1 MSETSPHFIE
11 NKLLEMKKGAGTH
24 SPSIASIRSK
34 IPELE
39 ISVDACFLS
48 NPYATDLFM
57 QSMQEDLID
66 TGKLRDVLEF
76 YPTHNSG
83 LAEVIGPQL
92 GVDSKNI
99 FVANGA
105 IEIIQAVLHRFVR
118 GSVVLSIP
126 TFSSYYE
133 FAPEGVKP
141 VFYELSK
148 ENDFALDV
156 SDYVKFVRENGAG
169 AAILINPN
177 NPTGTYLTQVQVGE
191 LLEELQDL
199 SVVIIDESFIH
210 FASEGD
216 DTIPSVGKLIS
227 KYPNL
232 VVIKSMSKDFGIAGV
247 RAGYGILSSDRVA
260 ELLENGYLWNSSGL
274 AEYFFRLYAQ
284 EDFQNKYG
292 QVRQRYINE
301 MKKFG
306 EELGA
311 INGIRVYP
319 SQANFYL
326 CEIENGMSADDFFIA
341 MLSRFGVYVRTC
353 TDKIGLEKGAFV
365 RIACRTEVENAKII
379 EAVKAVV
386 GSSN

>member
-1 MSETSPHFIE
+1 
-11 NKLLEMKKGAGTH
+11 
-24 SPSIASIRSK
+24 
-34 IPELE
+34 
-39 ISVDACFLS
+39 
-48 NPYATDLFM
+48 
-57 QSMQEDLID
+57 
-66 TGKLRDVLEF
+66 
-76 YPTHNSG
+76 
-83 LAEVIGPQL
+83 
-92 GVDSKNI
+92 
-99 FVANGA
+99 
-105 IEIIQAVLHRFVR
+105 
-118 GSVVLSIP
+118 
-126 TFSSYYE
+126 
-133 FAPEGVKP
+133 
-141 VFYELSK
+141 
-148 ENDFALDV
+148 
-156 SDYVKFVRENGAG
+156 
-169 AAILINPN
+169 
-177 NPTGTYLTQVQVGE
+177 VGE